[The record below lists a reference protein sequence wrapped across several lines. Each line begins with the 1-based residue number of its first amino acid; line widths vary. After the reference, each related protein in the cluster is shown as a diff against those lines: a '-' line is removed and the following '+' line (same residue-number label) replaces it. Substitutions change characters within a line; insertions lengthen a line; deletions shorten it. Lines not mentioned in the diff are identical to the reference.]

1 MPNAPSIDE
10 YLGSS
15 HLTPTLTGN
24 DPSLQSGDTAAQD
37 NASVGTSLTQQSVD
51 SSAATITH
59 VLNIFDETDE
69 WTLTLRQSSQQ
80 TVRLIEATFKLGY
93 KLRYYMTNKVYFPP
107 LDTYFRRH
115 AIVYN
120 MEDIKK
126 DVSNEEYESIVN
138 RLLATGAIDQSEWN
152 EWNED
157 WGAPKTRM
165 NREHLEQGMR
175 DEIEY
180 LLRKRQQE

>member
-1 MPNAPSIDE
+1 M
-10 YLGSS
+10 
-15 HLTPTLTGN
+15 
-24 DPSLQSGDTAAQD
+24 QSDDTAAHD
-37 NASVGTSLTQQSVD
+37 NASVRTPLTQQSVD
-51 SSAATITH
+51 SSTATITH
-59 VLNIFDETDE
+59 SLTIFDETDE

-138 RLLATGAIDQSEWN
+138 RLLATGAIDRSEWN
-152 EWNED
+152 KWNED
-157 WGAPKTRM
+157 WAAPNKQRM

-175 DEIEY
+175 DETEY
-180 LLRKRQQE
+180 LFRKRQQE